1 MRDNE
6 VAKKILEENRE
17 QKRNLLTALNATIK
31 KSPMQRKQEVL
42 ESVVCWI
49 IEENIPLSMVE
60 MRLWMILCI
69 YVRLS

>member
-17 QKRNLLTALNATIK
+17 KKRNLLTALNATIK

-60 MRLWMILCI
+60 MRLWMIVCM
-69 YVRLS
+69 RPSC